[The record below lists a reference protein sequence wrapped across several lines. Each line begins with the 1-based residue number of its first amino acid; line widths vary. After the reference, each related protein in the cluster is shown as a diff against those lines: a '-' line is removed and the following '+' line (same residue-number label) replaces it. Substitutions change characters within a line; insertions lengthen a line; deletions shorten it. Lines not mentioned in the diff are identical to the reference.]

1 MVDKTS
7 LLDTS
12 VRCAV
17 WSAHVMEQI
26 QGVRV
31 SVDAN
36 EIANAAYHVWLLH
49 TSFADDIAVVCQEWC
64 FLVVGFVASVC
75 RSMSGTLIDPQ
86 MF

>member
-1 MVDKTS
+1 M
-7 LLDTS
+7 LG
-12 VRCAV
+12 
-17 WSAHVMEQI
+17 AHVIEQI

-36 EIANAAYHVWLLH
+36 ELANAAYHVWLFH
-49 TSFADDIAVVCQEWC
+49 TSFADGIAVVCQEWC

-75 RSMSGTLIDPQ
+75 RCMSGTLIDPQ